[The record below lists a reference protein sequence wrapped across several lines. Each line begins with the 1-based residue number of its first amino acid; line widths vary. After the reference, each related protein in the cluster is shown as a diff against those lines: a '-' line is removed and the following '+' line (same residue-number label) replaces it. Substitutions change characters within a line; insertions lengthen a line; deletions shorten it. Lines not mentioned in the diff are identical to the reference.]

1 MLLDAW
7 WSLAFLG
14 TRCSPCLFHCDHHC
28 WFDQRLLLEF
38 SWVDH
43 PNLSWTSQQTGR
55 DVFDKLLLDA
65 VWPSSF
71 REKIRLCWWFDRS
84 DETPRTG
91 PWTTWTGWPYLVLLL
106 GLRPSLGSTTLLG
119 AETVQLFRALGG
131 LWDWLCYICWLVLK
145 RFESQLK
152 KLVMQFPHPPISRR
166 KTCPAWKLWSR
177 FQVPK
182 MDSSLNVKDLRSLQI
197 NSSLAVLW
205 RSQKLILGS
214 TEVPT
219 IQTICN
225 QFATHTH
232 IYIYINMYIY
242 IYKYVYI
249 YINMY
254 IYVYIYINMYIYIY
268 FIYIYIIYNI

>member
-1 MLLDAW
+1 MLGQGPAQQLLQGGLDAPFSTSRGGVLLDAW

-28 WFDQRLLLEF
+28 WFDQRLLEF

-71 REKIRLCWWFDRS
+71 REKLRLCWWFDRS

-119 AETVQLFRALGG
+119 AEC
-131 LWDWLCYICWLVLK
+131 WD
-145 RFESQLK
+145 
-152 KLVMQFPHPPISRR
+152 
-166 KTCPAWKLWSR
+166 CPA
-177 FQVPK
+177 V
-182 MDSSLNVKDLRSLQI
+182 
-197 NSSLAVLW
+197 
-205 RSQKLILGS
+205 
-214 TEVPT
+214 
-219 IQTICN
+219 
-225 QFATHTH
+225 
-232 IYIYINMYIY
+232 
-242 IYKYVYI
+242 
-249 YINMY
+249 
-254 IYVYIYINMYIYIY
+254 
-268 FIYIYIIYNI
+268 